1 MILREFF
8 PPEVQ
13 QTLHGVALRE
23 IATFAAANCPYYE
36 RLFDRLGL
44 RPDDLK
50 SIGGARRALQL
61 RGEVLPVLPLAEV
74 LGVPEAL
81 PITEGVLVVVENA
94 GRRAAL
100 AVDALLGQ
108 QQVVVKNL
116 EANFRRVPGLAG
128 ATILGSGAVG
138 LILDVEAL
146 VQHAG
151 GFGRAAA
158 GETQHDL
165 A

>member
-1 MILREFF
+1 MDGMELALGAEIYILPLNAIVES
-8 PPEVQ
+8 
-13 QTLHGVALRE
+13 
-23 IATFAAANCPYYE
+23 
-36 RLFDRLGL
+36 L
-44 RPDDLK
+44 RPAPEDLK

-61 RGEVLPVLPLAEV
+61 RGEVLPVLPLGEV
-74 LGVPEAL
+74 LGVSGAL
-81 PITEGVLVVVENA
+81 PITDGVLVVVENA

-138 LILDVEAL
+138 LILDVEEL
-146 VQHAG
+146 VQRAG

-158 GETQHDL
+158 AEKQHDL